1 MYVYNTSLGQVEG
14 LVLHKILRLVVL
26 CLLCI
31 PKRTWS
37 QSPAEVSADV
47 KHDVSPALRDL
58 PQSPSPSE
66 PKRERPLRLTHPPSP
81 FAPEPDPVL
90 QSSTGPFVSVTS
102 GLNF

>member
-1 MYVYNTSLGQVEG
+1 MYVYTRSFGELEV
-14 LVLHKILRLVVL
+14 LVIQKMLALVVL
-26 CLLCI
+26 CLQCI
-31 PKRTWS
+31 PNRTWS

-66 PKRERPLRLTHPPSP
+66 PKRERPLRLTHPPGP